1 MSEAILKN
9 TIVQPTAAETEEIQ
23 STKALGFWIYLMSD
37 CVLFSVL
44 FATFAVFS
52 SSYAG
57 GPSGKELFSLPFV
70 LMETFFLLISSFTC
84 GLAILAVNASKKIP
98 AITWLIITAIFGLA
112 FVSSEIHEFTALI
125 TEGHGPDQSAFLS
138 AFFTLVG
145 THGLHVSCGLLW
157 LATMVGQ
164 VMKKGITPNTS
175 IRLVLFSLFWHFL
188 DIIWVCIFTLI
199 YLLGVLR

>member
-1 MSEAILKN
+1 MSDSSFSN
-9 TIVQPTAAETEEIQ
+9 TIVQPTAIETEEIQ

-57 GPSGKELFSLPFV
+57 GPTGKELFSLPFV

-84 GLAILAVNASKKIP
+84 GLAILSVHASKKIP
-98 AITWLIITAIFGLA
+98 AITWLIITFIFGIS
-112 FVSSEIHEFTALI
+112 FVFSEVHEFSALI
-125 TEGHGPDQSAFLS
+125 AENHGPDQSAFLS
-138 AFFTLVG
+138 SFFTLVG

-157 LATMVGQ
+157 LGTMIVQ
-164 VMKKGITPNTS
+164 VMKKGITPNTRL
-175 IRLVLFSLFWHFL
+175 RLVLFSLFWHFL
-188 DIIWVCIFTLI
+188 DIIWVCIFTLV